1 MTNNTTSRWL
11 AVAAGTL
18 IAACSHAAMAGEAS
32 ADLRDLNGQ
41 SVGSVILEDTP
52 NGLLVHAILEN
63 LPEGSHSFHIHAVGQ
78 CEPPFASAGGHFNP
92 TGATHGFLSPTGPHA
107 GDFPNIHVPGS
118 GALEFEAYN
127 SMIALDDILFD
138 ADGAAIVIHDGT
150 DDYATDPAGDAGT
163 RIACG
168 VIER

>member
-1 MTNNTTSRWL
+1 MTKNTTSRSAAIAASIL
-11 AVAAGTL
+11 VAAW
-18 IAACSHAAMAGEAS
+18 SHAATAEQAS
-32 ADLRDLNGQ
+32 ADLKDLDGQ
-41 SVGSVILEDTP
+41 AIGTVTLEDTP
-52 NGLLVHAILEN
+52 NGILVHAILDN

-107 GDFPNIHVPGS
+107 GDFPNIHVPSS

-127 SMIALDDILFD
+127 PMIALDDILFD

-150 DDYATDPAGDAGT
+150 DDYTTDPAGNAGT
-163 RIACG
+163 RIVCG